1 MWLQATK
8 VVTVDVVDIVGGRI
22 ILAKIG
28 MQSDLEKSGDYHK
41 GIVKS
46 PDF

>member
-1 MWLQATK
+1 MGHQRVA
-8 VVTVDVVDIVGGRI
+8 VDVVDIAGERI

-28 MQSDLEKSGDYHK
+28 MLCDSEKLADYHK

-46 PDF
+46 PDL